1 MWLML
6 TKFENGKMWYT
17 WKFCESIRTTY
28 CLVLYMLCQICNL
41 ETFQKLNSNWNA
53 VFYSEVQYV
62 YYMLVLPQQNTVKHA
77 KSECIYKELTLVMK
91 LFSFPVSFK
100 HIVKL
105 RDITNYMYIYNK
117 AKSPVPGTLLKACF
131 TVTVNFIFLKTY
143 YIEQKMC
150 NCLMFLTLSD
160 V

>member
-1 MWLML
+1 
-6 TKFENGKMWYT
+6 
-17 WKFCESIRTTY
+17 
-28 CLVLYMLCQICNL
+28 
-41 ETFQKLNSNWNA
+41 
-53 VFYSEVQYV
+53 
-62 YYMLVLPQQNTVKHA
+62 MLVLPQQNTVKHA

-105 RDITNYMYIYNK
+105 MDITNYMYIYNK

>member
-1 MWLML
+1 
-6 TKFENGKMWYT
+6 
-17 WKFCESIRTTY
+17 
-28 CLVLYMLCQICNL
+28 
-41 ETFQKLNSNWNA
+41 
-53 VFYSEVQYV
+53 
-62 YYMLVLPQQNTVKHA
+62 MLVLPQQNTVKHA
-77 KSECIYKELTLVMK
+77 KSECIYKELTHVMK
-91 LFSFPVSFK
+91 LFSFSVSFK
-100 HIVKL
+100 HFEKL
-105 RDITNYMYIYNK
+105 MDITNYMYVYNK